1 MGTPGCSS
9 FCGSPSS
16 TPFRPDVCIAQADY
30 KAKNAA
36 QCDLFIKCKRLTAAN
51 KAAIFQVIQDNELD
65 IIEYD
70 SKPQTFFCIMMQY
83 VDGLGMVP
91 EDVWHKQVKEMLFT
105 FIMQNVSYTKVNV
118 MNHQNNLKYL
128 QTLNH
133 CK

>member
-1 MGTPGCSS
+1 MGTPGHSS

-16 TPFRPDVCIAQADY
+16 TLFRPDVCIAQAGY

-36 QCDLFIKCKRLTAAN
+36 QCDSFIKRKKLAAN
-51 KAAIFQVIQDNELD
+51 KAAIFQVIQDKELD

-70 SKPQTFFCIMMQY
+70 SKPQTFFRIMTQY
-83 VDGLGMVP
+83 VDGLEMVS
-91 EDVWHKQVKEMLFT
+91 EDVQHKQVKEMLFT

-128 QTLNH
+128 QMLNH

>member
-16 TPFRPDVCIAQADY
+16 TPFRLDVCIAQADY
-30 KAKNAA
+30 KTKNAA
-36 QCDLFIKCKRLTAAN
+36 QCDLFLKHKKLTAAN
-51 KAAIFQVIQDNELD
+51 KAAIFQVIQEKELD

-70 SKPQTFFCIMMQY
+70 NKPQTFFRIMTQY

-91 EDVWHKQVKEMLFT
+91 EDVQHKQVKEMLFT

-118 MNHQNNLKYL
+118 TNDQNNFKSL
-128 QTLNH
+128 QMLDH